1 MSVYFLRFLFFSVF
15 ITPLLPF
22 LFHFFFVLSVFSAPL
37 AGQGSSR
44 HHRSPRAPHRG
55 PHSTKMPNLDVSEL
69 NIVLG
74 VFGTFILLYGIISV
88 KIKSKWFL
96 GEACE

>member
-1 MSVYFLRFLFFSVF
+1 
-15 ITPLLPF
+15 
-22 LFHFFFVLSVFSAPL
+22 
-37 AGQGSSR
+37 
-44 HHRSPRAPHRG
+44 
-55 PHSTKMPNLDVSEL
+55 MPNLDVSEL

-96 GEACE
+96 GEACK